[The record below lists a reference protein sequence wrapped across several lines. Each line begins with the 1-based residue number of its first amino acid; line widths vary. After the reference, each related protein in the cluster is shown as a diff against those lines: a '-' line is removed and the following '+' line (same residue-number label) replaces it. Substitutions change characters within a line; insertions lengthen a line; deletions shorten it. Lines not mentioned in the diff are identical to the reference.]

1 MKRLVEYT
9 DVELAALGGKVGP
22 SLPGEPIGAGR
33 KPQPTRVPILLP
45 RTNHL
50 PKRRPL
56 FAAQREPEA

>member
-1 MKRLVEYT
+1 MKRLRDYT
-9 DVELAALGGKVGP
+9 AEELASLGGKVGP
-22 SLPGEPIGAGR
+22 SKPGERISAGR
-33 KPQPTRVPILLP
+33 KVTPSRVPILTP